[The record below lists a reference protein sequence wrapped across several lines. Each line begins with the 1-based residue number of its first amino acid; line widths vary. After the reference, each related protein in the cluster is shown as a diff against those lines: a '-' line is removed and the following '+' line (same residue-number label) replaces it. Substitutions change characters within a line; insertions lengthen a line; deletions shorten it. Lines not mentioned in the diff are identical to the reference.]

1 MIQSQYYFQFLD
13 GIENVFIVFCVSC
26 LLGTAL
32 GLLVAIIK
40 TSARGLAYALA
51 SAYTTA
57 IRGIPELLIILIVYF
72 GGTLAVSAV
81 VGRYVEV
88 DAMTAGVV
96 ALTVVFGAYAAEAF
110 RGAINAIP
118 RGQSEAAM
126 SLGLNRWQ
134 RWCLIVIP
142 QMVPIA
148 LPAFGNI
155 CISLIKDTSLISV
168 VGLVD
173 IMRVANVGAGSL
185 RAPLSFYLAASAI
198 YLVLTSLTLLS
209 FRLLENRASMRRVRG

>member
-1 MIQSQYYFQFLD
+1 MQSQYYFQFLD